1 MSATENKNSDYPEYK
16 LNSGNTMPAL
26 GFGTFLSAPGEVGPA
41 VKAAL
46 LAGYKQIDC
55 AAVYGNQKEIGDVFT
70 EIFNDKSNGINRED
84 IFITSKLAPFEA
96 RPGEIKDRLQETLK
110 DLQLDYLDLW
120 LIHQPTVVEDDPT
133 YDGKH
138 RIIGKFRPV
147 RGQGWGLQDI
157 WRGMEACQE
166 AGLTKAI
173 GVSNYNAQTLNDC
186 LCYAKIAPAVNQIER
201 HPYLAQP
208 EMMAMCKANGVVVTG
223 YAPLG
228 APGLF
233 GASEQSVLSHDTITG
248 LAKKHSKTAAQILI
262 RWSIETGAVSIPKS
276 VKTTRIQENF
286 NVWDFKLSEE
296 DLAEIAKMDSGRR
309 LFLQDWMG
317 VPAFK

>member
-1 MSATENKNSDYPEYK
+1 MGDQKSEYPEYK
-16 LNSGNTMPAL
+16 LNTGATMPAL
-26 GFGTFLSAPGEVGPA
+26 GFGTFLSAPGEVGSA

-46 LAGYKQIDC
+46 QAGYRQIDC

-70 EIFNDKSNGINRED
+70 EIFNDKNSGIKRED
-84 IFITSKLAPFEA
+84 IFITSKLAPFQA
-96 RPGEIKDRLQETLK
+96 RPDGEVKQRLQETLK

-147 RGQGWGLQDI
+147 RNQGWGLQDI
-157 WRGMEACQE
+157 WRGMEECQT

-186 LCYAKIAPAVNQIER
+186 LSYAKIAPAVNQIER

-208 EMMAMCKANGVVVTG
+208 EMLKMCQVNGVIVTG

-233 GASEQSVLSHDTITG
+233 GGATEVALLQHDTITG
-248 LAKKHSKTAAQILI
+248 LAKKYSKTAAQILI
-262 RWSIETGAVSIPKS
+262 RWAMDTGTVTIPKS
-276 VKTTRIQENF
+276 VKPSRIGENF
-286 NVWDFKLSEE
+286 TVLDFKLSDE
-296 DLAEIAKMDSGRR
+296 DLAEIAKMDCGKR
-309 LFLQDWMG
+309 LFAQDWMG